1 MLEREHYELL
11 GKYDSSKSI
20 DFDADEL
27 TKVFGILNLNL
38 TTFIE
43 TRLSEYRNFIVQA
56 IHEQNQILTEL
67 GGEYLNLDNQ
77 GARIE
82 AMRYM
87 VQNIAKVRSPFM
99 LDIIVGIIGHRAD
112 SPLNYGRGRCTESG
126 TTETPDARSG

>member
-1 MLEREHYELL
+1 ML

-112 SPLNYGRGRCTESG
+112 RR
-126 TTETPDARSG
+126 